1 MNLAACLG
9 VAPGVTA
16 VIGSGGKTSTLRQL
30 AEILPERVI
39 LCTTTHIRPFSGM
52 PLLTAPTQE
61 ALKQTLEHQRIVCV
75 GTPCGEEKL
84 TTPALSMAELASCA
98 PYVLVEADGS
108 RRLPLKAH
116 AAHEPVIPPESRQ
129 VICVVGASG
138 LGRPIGEVVHRPER
152 FCALTGASLT
162 DAATPELA
170 ARGILAE
177 GLCDTVF
184 LNQIDGPADHP
195 TAHRFAAA
203 LEGSSLHL
211 VAGSLRTGEV
221 FRLL

>member
-9 VAPGVTA
+9 LAPGVTA
-16 VIGSGGKTSTLRQL
+16 VIGSGGKTSMLRQL

-39 LCTTTHIRPFSGM
+39 LCTTTHIRPFSGV
-52 PLLTAPTQE
+52 PLLTAPTRE
-61 ALKQTLEHQRIVCV
+61 ELRQTLEHHRIVCV
-75 GTPCGEEKL
+75 GTPCGEKKL
-84 TTPALSMAELASCA
+84 TAPALPIAELASCA

-116 AAHEPVIPPESRQ
+116 ASHEPVIPPESRQ

-138 LGRPIGEVVHRPER
+138 LGRPIEEAVHRPER
-152 FCALTGASLT
+152 FCALTGAVPMDPAS
-162 DAATPELA
+162 PELVA
-170 ARGILAE
+170 QVILAE

-184 LNQIDGPADHP
+184 LNQIDSPADHP
-195 TAHRFAAA
+195 TARSFAAA
-203 LEGSSLHL
+203 LEGSPLHL
-211 VAGSLRTGEV
+211 AAGSLRSGEA